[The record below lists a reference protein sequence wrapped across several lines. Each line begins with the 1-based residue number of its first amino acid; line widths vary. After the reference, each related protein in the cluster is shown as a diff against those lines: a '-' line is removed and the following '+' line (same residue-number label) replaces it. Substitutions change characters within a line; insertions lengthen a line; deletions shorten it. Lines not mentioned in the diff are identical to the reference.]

1 MGGSGMKAG
10 MAAVIGCVLLVA
22 QAASGNARAQGAAER
37 AQGAESRSP
46 TADAASA
53 GDPELGRRLYET
65 GIGADGRPVR
75 AVTQGDIPV
84 SGDQFPCTG
93 CHRRSGMG
101 SSEGGRYVPPIA
113 VPYLFQPRESN
124 MILRLERFVEYFK
137 QLQPALFYDDLRK
150 PRLRPAYTDETL
162 ARAIT
167 QGRDPAGRALDP
179 TMPRYALGETD
190 LRNLIAF
197 LHELGAKPDPGV
209 DGETFHFATIA
220 GPDAAPERV
229 KAYESLVDA
238 YAGWFNRDFSN
249 DTAHPGY
256 SPYYRSD
263 LLYTRRKWT
272 IHHWRL
278 EGPPETWRRQLEAF
292 YAKQPVFAVLG
303 GVVDDPF
310 DAVDAFCNDKRLA
323 CIFPVAALPPL
334 KDSYRGGY
342 VLYLS
347 LGLVGEAR
355 GLARYLVAE
364 GGEQGMRPLP
374 VLLADDAWGRRAA
387 EALAREWKA
396 AGAPAAL
403 HRQVVRKSRRWRQAL
418 VRLRGERTAVILPGR
433 QAPAVIKA
441 IAKAG
446 PQQLPERLYLPS
458 SVLPALRTSDLPAE
472 TAARLRIVTRY
483 DDPKAIHP
491 DSYRARAWIR
501 SRKLPIPDWDL
512 MRETFF
518 ALRLVDNALE
528 PLQADY
534 YRDYLIEILEHITE
548 VGLDPGP
555 FPRPELG
562 PEQRVASRGVYIMRW
577 DPIDQV
583 LVPVSPWVV
592 VGG

>member
-1 MGGSGMKAG
+1 MGRRRMKVG
-10 MAAVIGCVLLVA
+10 KGVVIGVVLLI
-22 QAASGNARAQGAAER
+22 AQGALWEAAAQDPAEQ
-37 AQGAESRSP
+37 AGQQDQPS
-46 TADAASA
+46 SA
-53 GDPELGRRLYET
+53 VSAGSVGDPERGRRLYET

-137 QLQPALFYDDLRK
+137 QLQPSLFYDDLRK

-167 QGRDPAGRALDP
+167 EGVDPVGRPLDP
-179 TMPRYALGETD
+179 TMPRYALGQAD

-197 LHELGAKPDPGV
+197 LHGLGAKPDPGV
-209 DGETFHFATIA
+209 DGETFHFATIT
-220 GPDAAPERV
+220 GPNVAPERV

-249 DTAHPGY
+249 DIAHPGY

-278 EGPPETWRRQLEAF
+278 TGPPETWRRQLEAF
-292 YAKQPVFAVLG
+292 YAQQPVFAVLG

-323 CIFPVAALPPL
+323 CIFPVAELPPL
-334 KDSYRGGY
+334 KDSYRRGY

-355 GLARYLVAE
+355 GLARYLATEDDKRGTEVL
-364 GGEQGMRPLP
+364 PL
-374 VLLADDAWGRRAA
+374 LLADDMWGHRAA
-387 EALAREWKA
+387 EAFGREWA
-396 AGAPAAL
+396 AVGSL
-403 HRQVVRKSRRWRQAL
+403 TGLRKQVIHRSRR
-418 VRLRGERTAVILPGR
+418 
-433 QAPAVIKA
+433 
-441 IAKAG
+441 
-446 PQQLPERLYLPS
+446 
-458 SVLPALRTSDLPAE
+458 
-472 TAARLRIVTRY
+472 
-483 DDPKAIHP
+483 
-491 DSYRARAWIR
+491 
-501 SRKLPIPDWDL
+501 
-512 MRETFF
+512 
-518 ALRLVDNALE
+518 
-528 PLQADY
+528 
-534 YRDYLIEILEHITE
+534 
-548 VGLDPGP
+548 
-555 FPRPELG
+555 
-562 PEQRVASRGVYIMRW
+562 
-577 DPIDQV
+577 
-583 LVPVSPWVV
+583 
-592 VGG
+592 